1 MALSGFDDDTRR
13 ICLCDSEISYG
24 EHLMEYLR
32 SRGSL
37 PYEIYLYTDRERFLS
52 RETPGTTKLL
62 VIAESQYSEDLE
74 KAGFTDILLLNES
87 SRYMEKP
94 ENLSKYQSVENIC
107 AKIQELCMSTGEE
120 GLSQSVRHG
129 RPMKLIGVYTPVTRC
144 LQTTFSICMGQILA
158 GRAPTLYLNFEA
170 YSGLEAMLD
179 RTFRGSVSD
188 LLYYNDCAREKLS
201 GQLKFMTETVGGL
214 DFLPPMESFI
224 QLRSIRADQWMEL
237 LRSIEKVT
245 DYEYCI
251 LDLSELADGVF
262 EILRQCDYIYTIT
275 RDDGISSCK
284 MMQYEELLRSM
295 QYEDIFMK
303 TRRCRLPVFRELP
316 GSILNLTHG
325 ELAAV
330 VEGII
335 EEEKMYDAGR

>member
-1 MALSGFDDDTRR
+1 MSLSAGNENIRR
-13 ICLCDSEISYG
+13 ICLCDSEVPYG

-32 SRGSL
+32 SRGNL

-52 RETPGTTKLL
+52 KETPATTKLL
-62 VIAESQYSEDLE
+62 VIAESEYSEDLE
-74 KAGFTDILLLNES
+74 RAGFTQILLLNES

-94 ENLSKYQSVENIC
+94 ENLSKYQSAEHIC
-107 AKIQELCMSTGEE
+107 ARIRELCMSSEEE
-120 GLSQSVRHG
+120 GLPQSVRHG
-129 RPMKLIGVYTPVTRC
+129 RPMKLIGVYSPVSRC

-158 GRAPTLYLNFEA
+158 RKAPALYLNFEA
-170 YSGLEAMLD
+170 YSGLERMLD

-201 GQLKFMTETVGGL
+201 GQLKFMTESVGGL

-224 QLRSIRADQWMEL
+224 QLKSIRADEWMDL
-237 LRSIEKVT
+237 LSSIERVT

-262 EILRQCDYIYTIT
+262 ELLRQCEYIFTIT
-275 RDDGISSCK
+275 RDDGISMGK
-284 MMQYEELLRSM
+284 ITQYEELLRST

-325 ELAAV
+325 ELASV
-330 VEGII
+330 VEGIV
-335 EEEKMYDAGR
+335 EEEKMYEPGQ